1 MLQQTKTNGLLVP
14 LRGYKVHVSGASM
27 RGLSPQSWNAIKDF
41 WTAYFREA
49 GAELAEYDP
58 HTDPGR

>member
-27 RGLSPQSWNAIKDF
+27 RGLSPQSWNAIKTF
-41 WTAYFREA
+41 WAAYFYEA
-49 GAELAEYDP
+49 GAKLVEYDP
-58 HTDPGR
+58 HTSSSR